1 MTRTPAT
8 EPEPFS
14 RSHPGAGEKG
24 YVLLSLLVM
33 MALLV
38 IVAAAAAPK
47 IAEQIRREREEELI
61 HRAMQ
66 YRRAIRTFAKRTGR
80 FPLRLEELENTDGT
94 RYLRKRY
101 KDPITGGE
109 FRLLHPEDVQASGAR
124 LASNSSD
131 QNTNGG
137 QDQSGLNQS
146 GLNQASLNQS
156 ISQAASSGDTTAA
169 QLASADS
176 PEASLPSGGS
186 TASSLGPSVAL
197 QSAAFNSSLNGPA
210 GNISS
215 NSTGGSAPLVHG
227 GLILGVASRSTKKTF
242 REFEHKTRYSQWL
255 FFYSAIYDGSFE
267 VKGPTPTSPIFPKL
281 QNAPGTPAGVQPGQ
295 PSP

>member
-1 MTRTPAT
+1 MKRRPAAQHTR
-8 EPEPFS
+8 FS
-14 RSHPGAGEKG
+14 CDHPRADEKG
-24 YVLLSLLVM
+24 YVLLSLLLM
-33 MALLV
+33 MTLLV

-109 FRLLHPEDVQASGAR
+109 FQLLHPEDVQASGAR
-124 LASNSSD
+124 LASNSVD
-131 QNTNGG
+131 QNENGAA
-137 QDQSGLNQS
+137 DQSGSNQ
-146 GLNQASLNQS
+146 GALNQS
-156 ISQAASSGDTTAA
+156 IAQAASSGNATGAQITTADNA
-169 QLASADS
+169 QATPVALASA
-176 PEASLPSGGS
+176 GS
-186 TASSLGPSVAL
+186 TASSFGSN
-197 QSAAFNSSLNGPA
+197 AASGGTSLNSNPNGSPA
-210 GNISS
+210 NMAS
-215 NSTGGSAPLVHG
+215 NSPSRSAPLVHG
-227 GLILGVASRSTKKTF
+227 GLILGVASKSTRKTI
-242 REFEHKTRYSQWL
+242 REFEHKTRYNQWL

-267 VKGPTPTSPIFPKL
+267 VNGPTPSSPIFPKL
-281 QNAPGTPAGVQPGQ
+281 QNAPGTPVAGQPGQ